1 MNLAIYDYIKDVV
14 SEENAI
20 LSEPLSKHTTFKVG
34 GEADCFVRVGSKEE
48 LSKLL
53 SLFERIDQEY
63 FVLGNGSNLLVS
75 DKGYRGVILQIK
87 DRMNDIVVENDT
99 IRAEAGALMSAVA
112 KKAMEHELSG
122 LEFAG
127 GIPGT
132 VGGGVVMNAGAYD
145 GAMGQVV
152 EKVVVMNYSGEI
164 MEIDNDTMKFG
175 YRTSA
180 IKNRPF
186 IVLETI
192 FKLEQ
197 GKQEDIKNKAEEF
210 ASLRREKQPLSYPSA
225 GSTFKRPQGHFA
237 GKLIM
242 DAGLRGQRLGG
253 AQVSEKHCGFIIN
266 TGNATATDIYEL
278 MHEVRESVEKKFGI
292 VLQPEI
298 ICLGEM

>member
-1 MNLAIYDYIKDVV
+1 MNLAIYDYIKEVV

-53 SLFERIDQEY
+53 SLFERIEQEC
-63 FVLGNGSNLLVS
+63 FILGNGSNLLVS

-87 DRMNDIVVENDT
+87 DRMNDIVVEADT

-122 LEFAG
+122 LEFAA

-192 FKLEQ
+192 FKLEK
-197 GKQEDIKNKAEEF
+197 GKQEDIKNKMEEF
-210 ASLRREKQPLSYPSA
+210 ARLRREKQPLSYPSA

-242 DAGLRGQRLGG
+242 DAGLRGQCLGG